1 MFITNQYSTV
11 DTRGIDTDTTA
22 VPVDYSV
29 PGIQIYNHKDQCMV
43 EPMATPVPV
52 NPYWFQGY

>member
-29 PGIQIYNHKDQCMV
+29 PGIQIYNHRYFMNKYIILFNINIVIQ
-43 EPMATPVPV
+43 
-52 NPYWFQGY
+52 